1 MIISKFQAM
10 TFYVILQLFPAP
22 KGWYPITDDPQPYL
36 TMKRRMRALKKEN
49 PGVKYRLL
57 KTSY

>member
-1 MIISKFQAM
+1 M

-22 KGWYPITDDPQPYL
+22 KGWCPLDIGPDDYL
-36 TMKRRMRALKKEN
+36 TMKYKMQELRKKN
-49 PGVKYRLL
+49 PGVKYRLM

>member
-1 MIISKFQAM
+1 M

-22 KGWYPITDDPQPYL
+22 KGWYPITDAPQPYL
-36 TMKRRMRALKKEN
+36 TMKYRMQEMRKQN
-49 PGVKYRLL
+49 PGVKYRLM